1 MLSYPSCQSSG
12 YELVSEHMSTEPIR
26 VLSGVGVVQ
35 TWRPIREATVG
46 FLNMA
51 PADVSEFISLEKNRR
66 VFTRLSTDF
75 SSYCKSDWLKI
86 DERFVQSPAKYSIN
100 VPTIFQT
107 VSSSTCRDG
116 SVRQTSQF
124 DFWNNPVTESHC
136 VSEFCCPDYTLITSD
151 TNVCS
156 EGHICVFRL

>member
-1 MLSYPSCQSSG
+1 
-12 YELVSEHMSTEPIR
+12 
-26 VLSGVGVVQ
+26 
-35 TWRPIREATVG
+35 
-46 FLNMA
+46 MA

-75 SSYCKSDWLKI
+75 SSYCKSDWLKIDVI

-124 DFWNNPVTESHC
+124 DF
-136 VSEFCCPDYTLITSD
+136 
-151 TNVCS
+151 
-156 EGHICVFRL
+156 